1 MGRILDGILSATL
14 YFFAAMA
21 IGALCIAGHLWFAW
35 GLTPA
40 KIRRGLAAMRGEQ
53 QTVESSSP
61 KLQENS
67 EPREEPSYEAILQQR
82 TLEYRDIELKN
93 KMLMAYKDE
102 IENVRQQVDYK
113 ERIVAEKEKKLETLI
128 AQTRR
133 EAEDAGLE
141 TVRRTLESLRPA
153 QAKELIAEMLGR
165 NELDDVVRLLQGMND
180 SKRARIIGEFRTPQE
195 AEQIAEVLRRLREGG
210 AIRQSVATPEPSPAV
225 AGTAS
230 AGTP

>member
-1 MGRILDGILSATL
+1 MGRMLDGILSAAL

-40 KIRRGLAAMRGEQ
+40 KVRRGLAAMRGELQ
-53 QTVESSSP
+53 AVERPGP
-61 KLQENS
+61 KLSQNP
-67 EPREEPSYEAILQQR
+67 EPQEEPSYEAILQQR

-102 IENVRQQVDYK
+102 IENVKRQVDYK
-113 ERIVAEKEKKLETLI
+113 EKMVAEKEKKLETLI
-128 AQTRR
+128 AQTRQ

-153 QAKELIAEMLGR
+153 QAKELIAEMLSR

-210 AIRQSVATPEPSPAV
+210 ALGESVTTPEQSPSV
-225 AGTAS
+225 AGTAPT
-230 AGTP
+230 GTP

>member
-1 MGRILDGILSATL
+1 MGRVLEGLLSAAL

-40 KIRRGLAAMRGEQ
+40 KVRRGLAVMRGEQ
-53 QTVESSSP
+53 QTAESSSL
-61 KLQENS
+61 KIQEKS
-67 EPREEPSYEAILQQR
+67 EPQEEPSYEAILQQR

-93 KMLMAYKDE
+93 KMLMSYKDE
-102 IENVRQQVDYK
+102 IENIRQQVDYK
-113 ERIVAEKEKKLETLI
+113 EKIIAEKEKKLETLI
-128 AQTRR
+128 AQTRQ

-153 QAKELIAEMLGR
+153 QAKELISEMLNR

-210 AIRQSVATPEPSPAV
+210 VIGESMATPNRLPAV
-225 AGTAS
+225 AGTAP
-230 AGTP
+230 AGTQ

>member
-40 KIRRGLAAMRGEQ
+40 KIRRGFAAMRGEQ

>member
-113 ERIVAEKEKKLETLI
+113 EQIVAEKEKKLETLI